1 MTVPDDAEKVLAAI
15 RLGWAVAE
23 VRGRNRPDAPPGAK
37 AALPGPPGKALP
49 LKVEQTTTELR
60 IQAQSLLGV
69 LARDLGLDRGKDHTD
84 FSTAVDDQ
92 AKRLY
97 EARKA
102 ADGVGISKTPGAAG
116 EVVGPGMAGPGG
128 TGPGAAV
135 AASSPAVP
143 GGAVP
148 GGAVPGG
155 AVPDGAAPD
164 RAAPDGAAPD
174 GAGPVVTVAASEPP
188 TSAAAPGDPAAEW
201 LSLQELIFKFDE
213 HIQDTLASGPDTIA
227 GGYQLGRALAEPYWA
242 LDPGLPDKTPSP
254 EAWWFLLGPERGAEM
269 SRLAGRLTDYFHPL
283 TAAAIS
289 GSVQIWKHVAVNRAW
304 RKHADDDLFLQTRR
318 WYELVVMRQDPTTLV
333 RPGALIRNFR
343 MMARALR
350 IFWPELVGAVVAA
363 AALSGFAVALGQN
376 HISSLAKGALGFIA
390 ITGFSIAGLTARLKN
405 QAQVMVTR
413 LRQDVYTDLV
423 AVAIT
428 TAPPVPGVR
437 PHRQGAL
444 KAQMAR
450 ERTITPV
457 TPG

>member
-37 AALPGPPGKALP
+37 AALPGPPGTALP

-69 LARDLGLDRGKDHTD
+69 LARDLRLDRGKDHTD
-84 FSTAVDDQ
+84 FPKAVDDQ

-102 ADGVGISKTPGAAG
+102 ADGAGISKTPGAAG
-116 EVVGPGMAGPGG
+116 EVVGSAMADPGG
-128 TGPGAAV
+128 AGPGAAV
-135 AASSPAVP
+135 AASGPALP

-155 AVPDGAAPD
+155 GAPGGAV
-164 RAAPDGAAPD
+164 PD

-188 TSAAAPGDPAAEW
+188 TLAAAPGDPAAEW
-201 LSLQELIFKFDE
+201 LLMQELIFKFDE

-227 GGYQLGRALAEPYWA
+227 CGYQLGRALAEPYWA

-269 SRLAGRLTDYFHPL
+269 SRLVGRLTDYFHPL

-289 GSVQIWKHVAVNRAW
+289 GSVQIWKHVAVSRAW

-333 RPGALIRNFR
+333 QPGALIRNFR

-437 PHRQGAL
+437 PRRQGAK